1 MGKESHKDRRR
12 PIQAA
17 GGILLRHTPEG
28 DEVMLVHRA
37 RYKDWTIPKGKT
49 EPGENAKQTALREVQ
64 EETGCTCLIGDYIGA
79 IGYDVEGRP
88 KIVQYWMMSLV
99 EQVPI
104 EPNEE
109 IAAAQ
114 WFRIPEALKRLS

>member
-114 WFRIPEALKRLS
+114 WFRIPLVG